1 MAHRVAQINVLNR
14 PPMTLKFVHNHP
26 MEILRVY
33 RVITAQSGGI
43 VVEDDGLIPVLGIVV
58 AEVLHQGR

>member
-1 MAHRVAQINVLNR
+1 
-14 PPMTLKFVHNHP
+14 

-33 RVITAQSGGI
+33 RVITAQSGGV